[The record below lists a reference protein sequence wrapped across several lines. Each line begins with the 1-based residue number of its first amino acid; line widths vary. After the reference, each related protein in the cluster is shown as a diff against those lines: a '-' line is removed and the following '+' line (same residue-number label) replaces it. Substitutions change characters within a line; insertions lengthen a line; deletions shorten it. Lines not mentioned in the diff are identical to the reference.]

1 MAGRGPRF
9 AARPCFQIDFVQERR
24 IDIAHGNGGQRTV
37 GGVECFTQ
45 ERRVGGCCFC
55 EGLTLR
61 QIQRIAFGNDRTI
74 LWGRSIKKINVCSM
88 QARNQLD
95 GIIGTR
101 RIAARTDG
109 HQRIGLRKGG
119 IVLWGNAH
127 ATGKRQHNGLQTA
140 QIGCNGCDAAG
151 RAKRQVTP
159 STRQAKPPGV
169 PALIFATGRGLVSC
183 PRQR

>member
-1 MAGRGPRF
+1 M
-9 AARPCFQIDFVQERR
+9 
-24 IDIAHGNGGQRTV
+24 
-37 GGVECFTQ
+37 
-45 ERRVGGCCFC
+45 
-55 EGLTLR
+55 R

-159 STRQAKPPGV
+159 VHKAGEAARRARTDFRHGKGVGILPAAEVNGSCCLQAYL
-169 PALIFATGRGLVSC
+169 PAFGHKGDGLGPEGGQRGKQEGIAV
-183 PRQR
+183 